1 MTAFSV
7 TQFPLVTS
15 LCIKKNGY

>member
-15 LCIKKNGY
+15 LSIKKNGY